1 MKWSKGHRSSVWLF
15 HSSHKGLHPFFT
27 KGTYKL
33 HKASQW
39 FSNDLSVID
48 PFKLARCLGILIVWP
63 EPLMQGGMTQLVKSR
78 RVSHDVG
85 MKMNRHKWK
94 KLHFGCGRTQCA
106 HFCDFLLHTSVLAKP
121 CLRKMQAGPT
131 MLCSMLQFFTSAPR
145 DSLNGLS
152 STSKSSSPSSCW
164 LIALTLRWK
173 RQCITRFGSRS
184 GC

>member
-63 EPLMQGGMTQLVKSR
+63 EPLMQGGDDTAGKEQEGQPRCGDGNESTQVEKVAL
-78 RVSHDVG
+78 
-85 MKMNRHKWK
+85 
-94 KLHFGCGRTQCA
+94 
-106 HFCDFLLHTSVLAKP
+106 
-121 CLRKMQAGPT
+121 
-131 MLCSMLQFFTSAPR
+131 
-145 DSLNGLS
+145 
-152 STSKSSSPSSCW
+152 W
-164 LIALTLRWK
+164 LW
-173 RQCITRFGSRS
+173 
-184 GC
+184 